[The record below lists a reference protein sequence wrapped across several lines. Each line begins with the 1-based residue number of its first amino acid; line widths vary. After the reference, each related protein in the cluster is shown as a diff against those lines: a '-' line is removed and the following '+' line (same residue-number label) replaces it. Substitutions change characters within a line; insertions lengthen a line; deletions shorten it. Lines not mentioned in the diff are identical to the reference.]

1 MTKEQRESMEM
12 ALRVAAI
19 LGKQKYEAGQGE
31 HGGNLWEKSPKEIYY
46 NILEEAIDSMFY
58 AVAGLQGLGLSIEDI
73 IEHRNGS
80 ETIRND

>member
-1 MTKEQRESMEM
+1 MTRDQEESMEM

-19 LGKQKYEAGQGE
+19 LGKQKYKAGQGE
-31 HGGNLWEKSPKEIYY
+31 HGGNLWEKSPEEIYY
-46 NILEEAIDSMFY
+46 NLLEEAIDSMFY

-73 IEHRNGS
+73 LEHRNGS

>member
-31 HGGNLWEKSPKEIYY
+31 HGGNLWEKTPKEIYY
-46 NILEEAIDSMFY
+46 NLLEEAIDSMFY
-58 AVAGLQGLGLSIEDI
+58 AVAGLQGLGLTIEDI
-73 IEHRNGS
+73 LDQRNGS